1 MVMYVT
7 YLKEVSV
14 FIVSAYYLSMYFN
27 LYLPP
32 LFFIIGDIPSGET
45 GLTLS
50 ILKQQKPNLRNE
62 RSDKLP
68 FMMFDYLNYK
78 QTYSNN
84 ILL

>member
-1 MVMYVT
+1 MYVT

-27 LYLPP
+27 LNLPP
-32 LFFIIGDIPSGET
+32 LLFIIGNIPSRET
-45 GLTLS
+45 SLTLS
-50 ILKQQKPNLRNE
+50 ILKQQEPNLKNE
-62 RSDKLP
+62 GSDKIP